1 MGDTAASPE
10 GAPAPGMHVPRGGS
24 VVICTGFYEGFEMPI
39 DREWFVIGRGRTADM
54 VVAEATIS
62 RAHAAVGYDDTGF
75 YVEDLGSTNGT
86 LVNGARVDRGALKT
100 GDQIQIG
107 RLVLEVTLPAT

>member
-1 MGDTAASPE
+1 MGDMPASPE
-10 GAPAPGMHVPRGGS
+10 GTGQPGVAVPRGGS
-24 VVICTGFYEGFEMPI
+24 VVIRTGFYEGFEMPL

-62 RAHAAVGYDDTGF
+62 RAHAAIGFDDTGF

-86 LVNGARVDRGALKT
+86 LINGARIERETLKG

-107 RLVLEVTLPAT
+107 RLVLEVTLPCG